1 MNEILNFLFQQY
13 GSYSQLDIGLEIF
26 AVFFGFLSVWF
37 SKNNNV
43 LVFPTGL
50 INTSIFVYL
59 LFKWELLG
67 DMIINA
73 YYFVVS
79 IYGWY
84 YWTRKNSNNDFTP
97 ISRVNYNDKKIILI
111 ISILSAIFVSLM
123 YTVFNKWGGLVS
135 YIDILT
141 TSIFFAGM
149 WLMARRKI
157 ESWIFWIIGD
167 IISTPLYLYKGLTF
181 TSFQYFIFT
190 FIAIAGYYKW
200 KSIYNRKNQIV

>member
-13 GSYSQLDIGLEIF
+13 GSYSQVDIGLEIF

-84 YWTRKNSNNDFTP
+84 YWTRKNSNNDYTP
-97 ISRVNYNDKKIILI
+97 ISKVNYNEQKIILV

-123 YTVFNKWGGLVS
+123 YTVFNKWSGLVS

>member
-1 MNEILNFLFQQY
+1 MSELINQLFQQY
-13 GSYSQLDIGLEIF
+13 STYSNVDISLEVF
-26 AVFFGFLSVWF
+26 AVIFGFISVWY

-67 DMIINA
+67 DMLINA
-73 YYFVVS
+73 YYFIIS

-84 YWTRKNSNNDFTP
+84 YWTRKSKKQNYTP
-97 ISRVNYNDKKIILI
+97 ITFLNSKDIKVVLI
-111 ISILSAIFVSLM
+111 IALSSAIFVSLM
-123 YTVFNKWGGLVS
+123 YSYFDKWSGVVS

-141 TSIFFAGM
+141 TSIFFIGM

-157 ESWIFWIIGD
+157 ESWIFWIVGD
-167 IISTPLYLYKGLTF
+167 VISVPLYFYKGLTF

-200 KSIYNRKNQIV
+200 KSIYNRRNQIV

>member
-13 GSYSQLDIGLEIF
+13 GSYSQVDIGLEIF

-67 DMIINA
+67 DMLINA

-84 YWTRKNSNNDFTP
+84 YWTRKNSNNDYTP
-97 ISRVNYNDKKIILI
+97 ISKVNYNDQKIILV

-123 YTVFNKWGGLVS
+123 YTVFNKWSGLVS

>member
-1 MNEILNFLFQQY
+1 MSELINQLFQQY
-13 GSYSQLDIGLEIF
+13 STYSNVDISLEIL
-26 AVFFGFLSVWF
+26 AVIFGFISVWY

-67 DMIINA
+67 DMLINA
-73 YYFVVS
+73 YYFIIS

-84 YWTRKNSNNDFTP
+84 YWTRKSKKQNYTP
-97 ISRVNYNDKKIILI
+97 ITFLNSKDIKVVLI
-111 ISILSAIFVSLM
+111 IALSSAIFVSLM
-123 YTVFNKWGGLVS
+123 YSYFDKWSGVVS

-141 TSIFFAGM
+141 TSIFFIGM

-157 ESWIFWIIGD
+157 ESWIFWIVGD
-167 IISTPLYLYKGLTF
+167 VISVPLYFYKGLTF

-200 KSIYNRKNQIV
+200 KAIYNKNQPIV

>member
-1 MNEILNFLFQQY
+1 MNDIINYLFQQY
-13 GSYSQLDIGLEIF
+13 STYSQLDVGLEIF
-26 AVFFGFLSVWF
+26 SVVFGFFSVWF

-50 INTSIFVYL
+50 VNTSIFVYL

-67 DMIINA
+67 DMVINA

-84 YWTRKNSNNDFTP
+84 YWTRKNNNEYTP
-97 ISRVNYNDKKIILI
+97 ITKLNISDKKIMLLI
-111 ISILSAIFVSLM
+111 AVLSCLFVSLM
-123 YTVFNKWGGLVS
+123 YTYFDKWSGVVS
-135 YIDILT
+135 YVDILT
-141 TSIFFAGM
+141 TSIFFVGM
-149 WLMARRKI
+149 WLMAKRKI
-157 ESWIFWIIGD
+157 ESWIYWIIGD
-167 IISTPLYLYKGLTF
+167 IISVPLYLYKGLAF

-200 KSIYNRKNQIV
+200 KSIYNRKNQIA

>member
-13 GSYSQLDIGLEIF
+13 GSYSQVDIGLEIF

-84 YWTRKNSNNDFTP
+84 YWTRKNSNNDYTP
-97 ISRVNYNDKKIILI
+97 ISKVNYNDQKIILV

-123 YTVFNKWGGLVS
+123 YTVFNKWSGLVS

-200 KSIYNRKNQIV
+200 KSIYNRKNQIA

>member
-13 GSYSQLDIGLEIF
+13 GSYSQVDIGLEIF

-84 YWTRKNSNNDFTP
+84 YWTRKNSNNDYTP
-97 ISRVNYNDKKIILI
+97 ISKVNYNDQKIILV

-123 YTVFNKWGGLVS
+123 YTVFNKWSGLVS

-141 TSIFFAGM
+141 TSIFFAAM

-167 IISTPLYLYKGLTF
+167 LISIPLYFYKGLTV
-181 TSFQYFIFT
+181 TSIQYLIFT
-190 FIAIAGYYKW
+190 IIAIFGYRTW
-200 KSIYNRKNQIV
+200 KKILNRSLQIY

>member
-1 MNEILNFLFQQY
+1 MNEIVDYLFQQY
-13 GSYSQLDIGLEIF
+13 STYSQIDVGLEIL
-26 AVFFGFLSVWF
+26 AVIFGFLSVWF

-50 INTSIFVYL
+50 VNTSIFVYL

-73 YYFVVS
+73 YYFIVS

-84 YWTRKNSNNDFTP
+84 YWTRKNNEEYTP
-97 ISRVNYNDKKIILI
+97 ITKIDISEKKFISLI
-111 ISILSAIFVSLM
+111 AILSCLFVSLM
-123 YTVFNKWGGLVS
+123 YSYFDKWSGLVS

-141 TSIFFAGM
+141 TSIFFVGM
-149 WLMARRKI
+149 WLMAKRKI
-157 ESWIFWIIGD
+157 ESWIYWIIGD
-167 IISTPLYLYKGLTF
+167 IISVPLYLYKGLAF

-200 KSIYNRKNQIV
+200 KNIYNKKHQIA

>member
-84 YWTRKNSNNDFTP
+84 YWTRKNSNNDYTP
-97 ISRVNYNDKKIILI
+97 ISKVNYNDQKIILV

-123 YTVFNKWGGLVS
+123 YTVFNKWSGIVS

-200 KSIYNRKNQIV
+200 KSIYNRRNQIV

>member
-1 MNEILNFLFQQY
+1 MNEIVDYLFQQY
-13 GSYSQLDIGLEIF
+13 STYSQIDVGLEIL
-26 AVFFGFLSVWF
+26 AVIFGFLSVWF

-50 INTSIFVYL
+50 VNTSIFVYL

-73 YYFVVS
+73 YYFIVS

-84 YWTRKNSNNDFTP
+84 YWTRKNNEEYTP
-97 ISRVNYNDKKIILI
+97 ITKIDISEKKFISLI
-111 ISILSAIFVSLM
+111 AILSCLFVSLM
-123 YTVFNKWGGLVS
+123 YSYFDKWNGLVS

-141 TSIFFAGM
+141 TSIFFVGM
-149 WLMARRKI
+149 WLMAKRKI
-157 ESWIFWIIGD
+157 ESWIYWIIGD
-167 IISTPLYLYKGLTF
+167 IISVPLYLYKGLAF

-200 KSIYNRKNQIV
+200 KNIYNKKHQIA

>member
-1 MNEILNFLFQQY
+1 MNEIIDQIFQQY
-13 GSYSQLDIGLEIF
+13 SQYSNVDISLELI
-26 AVFFGFLSVWF
+26 AVFFGLLSVWF

-50 INTSIFVYL
+50 VNTSIFVYL

-67 DMIINA
+67 DMVINA

-84 YWTRKNSNNDFTP
+84 YWTRKNNNEYTP
-97 ISRVNYNDKKIILI
+97 ITKLNISDKKIMLLI
-111 ISILSAIFVSLM
+111 AVLSCLFVSLM
-123 YTVFNKWGGLVS
+123 YTYFDKWSGVVS
-135 YIDILT
+135 YVDILT
-141 TSIFFAGM
+141 TSIFFVGM
-149 WLMARRKI
+149 WLMAKRKI
-157 ESWIFWIIGD
+157 ESWIYWIIGD
-167 IISTPLYLYKGLTF
+167 IISVPLYLYKGLAF

-200 KSIYNRKNQIV
+200 KSIYNRKNQIA

>member
-13 GSYSQLDIGLEIF
+13 GSYSQVDIGLEIF

-84 YWTRKNSNNDFTP
+84 YWTRKNSNNDYTP
-97 ISRVNYNDKKIILI
+97 ISKVNYNDQKIILV

-167 IISTPLYLYKGLTF
+167 IISIPLYLYKGLTF

>member
-1 MNEILNFLFQQY
+1 MNEILYFLFQQY
-13 GSYSQLDIGLEIF
+13 ESYSQVDIGLEIF

-84 YWTRKNSNNDFTP
+84 YWTRKNSNNDYTP
-97 ISRVNYNDKKIILI
+97 ISKVNYNDQKIILV

-123 YTVFNKWGGLVS
+123 YTVFNKWSGLVS
-135 YIDILT
+135 FIDILT

>member
-13 GSYSQLDIGLEIF
+13 GSYSQVDIGLEIF

-67 DMIINA
+67 DMILNA

-84 YWTRKNSNNDFTP
+84 YWTRKNSNNDYTP
-97 ISRVNYNDKKIILI
+97 ISKVNYNDQKIILV

-123 YTVFNKWGGLVS
+123 YTVFNKWSGLVS

>member
-1 MNEILNFLFQQY
+1 MSDIINYLFQQY
-13 GSYSQLDIGLEIF
+13 STYSQLDVGLEIF
-26 AVFFGFLSVWF
+26 AVIFGFISVWF

-50 INTSIFVYL
+50 VNTSIFVYL

-67 DMIINA
+67 DMVINA

-84 YWTRKNSNNDFTP
+84 YWTRKNNNEYTP
-97 ISRVNYNDKKIILI
+97 ITKLNISDKKIMLLI
-111 ISILSAIFVSLM
+111 AVLSCLFVSLM
-123 YTVFNKWGGLVS
+123 YTYFDKWSGVVS
-135 YIDILT
+135 YVDILT
-141 TSIFFAGM
+141 TSIFFVGM
-149 WLMARRKI
+149 WLMAKRKI
-157 ESWIFWIIGD
+157 ESWIYWIIGD
-167 IISTPLYLYKGLTF
+167 IISVPLYLYKGLAF

-200 KSIYNRKNQIV
+200 KSIYNRKNQIA

>member
-13 GSYSQLDIGLEIF
+13 GSYSQVDIGLEIF

-97 ISRVNYNDKKIILI
+97 ISKVNYNDQKIILV

>member
-97 ISRVNYNDKKIILI
+97 ISRVNYSDKKIILI

>member
-13 GSYSQLDIGLEIF
+13 GSYSQVDIGLEIF

-84 YWTRKNSNNDFTP
+84 YWTRKNSNNVYTP
-97 ISRVNYNDKKIILI
+97 ISKVNYNDQKIILV

-123 YTVFNKWGGLVS
+123 YTFFNKWSGLVS
-135 YIDILT
+135 YIDIIT

-167 IISTPLYLYKGLTF
+167 IISIPLYLYKGLTF

>member
-13 GSYSQLDIGLEIF
+13 GSYSQVDIGLEIF

-84 YWTRKNSNNDFTP
+84 YWTRKNSNNDYTP
-97 ISRVNYNDKKIILI
+97 ISKVNYNDQKIILV

-123 YTVFNKWGGLVS
+123 YTVFNKWSGIVS

>member
-1 MNEILNFLFQQY
+1 MIEILNYLFEQY
-13 GSYSQLDIGLEIF
+13 SGYSQIDIGLEIF
-26 AVFFGFLSVWF
+26 AVIFGFLSVWF

-59 LFKWELLG
+59 LLKWDLLG
-67 DMIINA
+67 DMIINV
-73 YYFVVS
+73 YYFIVS

-84 YWTRKNSNNDFTP
+84 YWTRKNSKNNYTP
-97 ISRVNYNDKKIILI
+97 ISKVDKNDQKIILI
-111 ISILSAIFVSLM
+111 ISIASAIFVSLM
-123 YTVFNKWGGLVS
+123 YSYFNKWSGMVS

-167 IISTPLYLYKGLTF
+167 IISVPLYLYKGLAF

-190 FIAIAGYYKW
+190 FIAILGYYKW
-200 KSIYNRKNQIV
+200 KSIYNRKNQIA

>member
-13 GSYSQLDIGLEIF
+13 GSYSQVDIGLEIF

-84 YWTRKNSNNDFTP
+84 YWTRKNSNNDYTP
-97 ISRVNYNDKKIILI
+97 ISKVNYNDQRIILV

-123 YTVFNKWGGLVS
+123 YTVFNKWSGLVS

>member
-1 MNEILNFLFQQY
+1 MMNEIIDQIFQQY
-13 GSYSQLDIGLEIF
+13 SQYSNVDISLELI
-26 AVFFGFLSVWF
+26 AVFFGLLSVWF

-50 INTSIFVYL
+50 VNTSIFVYL

-67 DMIINA
+67 DMVINA

-84 YWTRKNSNNDFTP
+84 YWTRKNNNEYTP
-97 ISRVNYNDKKIILI
+97 ITKLNISDKKIMLLI
-111 ISILSAIFVSLM
+111 AVLSCLFVSLM
-123 YTVFNKWGGLVS
+123 YTYFDKWSGVVS
-135 YIDILT
+135 YVDILT
-141 TSIFFAGM
+141 TSIFFVGM
-149 WLMARRKI
+149 WLMAKRKI
-157 ESWIFWIIGD
+157 ESWIYWIIGD
-167 IISTPLYLYKGLTF
+167 IISVPLYLYKGLAF

-200 KSIYNRKNQIV
+200 KSIYNRKNQIA

>member
-1 MNEILNFLFQQY
+1 MSDIINYLFQQY
-13 GSYSQLDIGLEIF
+13 STYSQLDVGLEIF
-26 AVFFGFLSVWF
+26 AVIFGFLSVWF

-50 INTSIFVYL
+50 VNTSIFVYL

-67 DMIINA
+67 DMVINA

-84 YWTRKNSNNDFTP
+84 YWTRKNNNEYTP
-97 ISRVNYNDKKIILI
+97 ITKLNISDKKIMLLI
-111 ISILSAIFVSLM
+111 AFLSCLFVSLM
-123 YTVFNKWGGLVS
+123 YTYFDKWSGVVS
-135 YIDILT
+135 YVDILT
-141 TSIFFAGM
+141 TSIFFVGM
-149 WLMARRKI
+149 WLMAKRKI
-157 ESWIFWIIGD
+157 ESWIYWIIGD
-167 IISTPLYLYKGLTF
+167 IISVPLYLYKGLAF

-200 KSIYNRKNQIV
+200 KSIYNRKNQIA

>member
-1 MNEILNFLFQQY
+1 MNEILYFLFQQY
-13 GSYSQLDIGLEIF
+13 ESYSHLDIGLEIF

-84 YWTRKNSNNDFTP
+84 YWTRKNSNNDYTP
-97 ISRVNYNDKKIILI
+97 VSKVNYNDQKIILV

-123 YTVFNKWGGLVS
+123 YTVFNKWSGLVS

>member
-13 GSYSQLDIGLEIF
+13 GSYSQVDIGLEIF

-84 YWTRKNSNNDFTP
+84 YWTRKNSNNDYTP
-97 ISRVNYNDKKIILI
+97 ISKVNYNDQKIILV

-123 YTVFNKWGGLVS
+123 YTVFNKWSGLVS

>member
-13 GSYSQLDIGLEIF
+13 GSYSQVDIGLEIF

-37 SKNNNV
+37 SKNNND

-84 YWTRKNSNNDFTP
+84 YWTRKNSNNDYTP
-97 ISRVNYNDKKIILI
+97 ISKVNYNDQKIILV

-123 YTVFNKWGGLVS
+123 YTVFNKWSGLVS

-141 TSIFFAGM
+141 TSIFFAAM

>member
-13 GSYSQLDIGLEIF
+13 GSYSQVDIGLEIF

>member
-1 MNEILNFLFQQY
+1 MNEILYFLFQQY
-13 GSYSQLDIGLEIF
+13 ESYSQVDIGLEIF

-123 YTVFNKWGGLVS
+123 YTVFNKWSGLVS

>member
-1 MNEILNFLFQQY
+1 MSELINQLFQQY
-13 GSYSQLDIGLEIF
+13 STYSNVDISLEVF
-26 AVFFGFLSVWF
+26 AVIFGFISVWY

-67 DMIINA
+67 DMLINA
-73 YYFVVS
+73 YYFIIS

-84 YWTRKNSNNDFTP
+84 YWTRKSKKQKYTP
-97 ISRVNYNDKKIILI
+97 ITFLNSKDIKVVLI
-111 ISILSAIFVSLM
+111 IAMLSAIFVSLM
-123 YTVFNKWGGLVS
+123 YSYFDKWSGVVS

-141 TSIFFAGM
+141 TSIFFIGM

-157 ESWIFWIIGD
+157 ESWIFWIVGD
-167 IISTPLYLYKGLTF
+167 VISVPLYFYKGLTF

-200 KSIYNRKNQIV
+200 KAIYNKNHPIV

>member
-13 GSYSQLDIGLEIF
+13 GSYSQVDIGLEIF

-84 YWTRKNSNNDFTP
+84 YWTRKNSNNDYTP
-97 ISRVNYNDKKIILI
+97 ISKVNYNDQKIILV

-123 YTVFNKWGGLVS
+123 YTVFNKWSGLVS

-167 IISTPLYLYKGLTF
+167 LISIPLYFYKGLTV
-181 TSFQYFIFT
+181 TSIQYLIFT
-190 FIAIAGYYKW
+190 IIAIFGYRTW
-200 KSIYNRKNQIV
+200 KKILNRSLQIS

>member
-13 GSYSQLDIGLEIF
+13 GSYSQVDIGLEIF

-84 YWTRKNSNNDFTP
+84 YWTRKNSNNDYTP
-97 ISRVNYNDKKIILI
+97 ISKVNYNDQKIILV

-123 YTVFNKWGGLVS
+123 YTVFNKWSGLVS

-141 TSIFFAGM
+141 TSIFFAAM

-157 ESWIFWIIGD
+157 ESWIFWVIGD

>member
-13 GSYSQLDIGLEIF
+13 GSYSQVDIGLEIF

-37 SKNNNV
+37 SKNNNI

-84 YWTRKNSNNDFTP
+84 YWTRKNSNNDYTP
-97 ISRVNYNDKKIILI
+97 ISKVNYNDQKIILV

-123 YTVFNKWGGLVS
+123 YTVFNKWSGLVS

-141 TSIFFAGM
+141 TSIFFAAM

>member
-13 GSYSQLDIGLEIF
+13 GSYSQVDIGLEIF

-73 YYFVVS
+73 YYFAVS

-84 YWTRKNSNNDFTP
+84 YWTRKNSNNDYTP
-97 ISRVNYNDKKIILI
+97 ISKVNYNDQKIILV

-123 YTVFNKWGGLVS
+123 YTVFNKWSGLVS
-135 YIDILT
+135 YIDVLT

-200 KSIYNRKNQIV
+200 KSIYNRKNQIA

>member
-13 GSYSQLDIGLEIF
+13 GSYSQVDIGLEIF

-84 YWTRKNSNNDFTP
+84 YWTRKNSNNDYTP
-97 ISRVNYNDKKIILI
+97 ISKVNYNDQKIILV

-123 YTVFNKWGGLVS
+123 YTVFNKWSGLVS

-190 FIAIAGYYKW
+190 FIAKFCRAFENIQV
-200 KSIYNRKNQIV
+200 IYQFIF

>member
-13 GSYSQLDIGLEIF
+13 GSYSQVDIGLEIF

-84 YWTRKNSNNDFTP
+84 YWTRKNSNNDYTP
-97 ISRVNYNDKKIILI
+97 ISKVNYNDQKIILV

-123 YTVFNKWGGLVS
+123 YTVFDKWSGLVS

>member
-13 GSYSQLDIGLEIF
+13 GSYSQVDIGLEIF
-26 AVFFGFLSVWF
+26 AVFFGFISVWF

-84 YWTRKNSNNDFTP
+84 YWTRKNSNNDYTP
-97 ISRVNYNDKKIILI
+97 ISKVNYNDQKIILV

-123 YTVFNKWGGLVS
+123 YTVFNKWSGLLS
-135 YIDILT
+135 YIDIFT

-167 IISTPLYLYKGLTF
+167 IISIPLYLYKGLTF

-200 KSIYNRKNQIV
+200 KSIYNRKNQIA

>member
-13 GSYSQLDIGLEIF
+13 GSYSQVDIGLEIF

-59 LFKWELLG
+59 LYKWELLG

-73 YYFVVS
+73 YYFIVS

-84 YWTRKNSNNDFTP
+84 YWTRKNSNNDYTP
-97 ISRVNYNDKKIILI
+97 ISKVNYNDQKIILV

-123 YTVFNKWGGLVS
+123 YTVFNKWSGLVS
-135 YIDILT
+135 YIDIIT

-167 IISTPLYLYKGLTF
+167 IISIPLYLYKGLTF